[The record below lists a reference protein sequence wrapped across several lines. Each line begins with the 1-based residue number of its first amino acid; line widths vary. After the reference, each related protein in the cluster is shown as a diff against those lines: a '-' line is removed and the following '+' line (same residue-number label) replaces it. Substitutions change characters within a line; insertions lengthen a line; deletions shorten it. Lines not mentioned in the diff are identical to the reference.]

1 MTDVSVEALE
11 SEAQAIRDAGGTV
24 LAMPLDVADAD
35 AWSQVVDRTVEEF
48 GKIDVLVSN
57 AGVHKR
63 LIRFQGVVGV

>member
-24 LAMPLDVADAD
+24 LAMPLDVVDAD
-35 AWSQVVDRTVEEF
+35 AWSQVVDRTGEEF

-57 AGVHKR
+57 AGVH
-63 LIRFQGVVGV
+63 